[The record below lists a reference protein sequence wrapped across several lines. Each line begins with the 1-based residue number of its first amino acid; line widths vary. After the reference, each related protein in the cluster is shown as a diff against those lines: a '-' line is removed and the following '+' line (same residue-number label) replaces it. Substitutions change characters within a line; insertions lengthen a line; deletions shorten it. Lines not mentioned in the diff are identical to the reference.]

1 MACTLPPLDQLTNSQ
16 QFITQSE
23 LLTLA
28 AGTGAAELST
38 ALGIALIIDVELT
51 PTPLAPFVWAATA
64 IAVAVQEI
72 LGLFSG
78 GRPKDQD
85 TNSVI
90 WAYHMSGYWPLQA
103 LGSNLAMALKNGA
116 PISDS
121 RPQIQAQF
129 SAWKEGTVQS
139 IQSMTGWT
147 PGAGSPGYWQLHALI
162 NTSWAFSKNG
172 NQATLNVVKAI
183 DCWTELLYQLKA
195 QGITPPT
202 TPPPPPPTPGP
213 PPPPPPPPP
222 PTSNPCDSGNPDQ
235 DEILDLCNAV
245 NSNLTAILAAIENLN
260 LGGGTN
266 NDSTCCTNVV
276 AAILSVTQQLTVIAT
291 ALAFPNSGPL
301 NIDFTPIVSAIA
313 ALAASV
319 SADTPLLQAI
329 AIALTTGLPS
339 IASAISSA
347 PGTDTTGIVDQLKQ
361 LVANQDVP
369 DEFLRQMITDKFIP
383 PQYSAIAQMSP
394 GDAVHAILRFAASW
408 SPIVGFLEHVLG
420 DDADAVAG
428 ARDNAARVNAW
439 LSGGIKALKG
449 FGPATDPHTTGQL
462 GALLKQY
469 VKTTD
474 DALMPV
480 VKPILETL
488 TGQLKPRLQPQI
500 GNINVDQDAPI
511 ATSVGVSAS
520 AAVAAWLLSF
530 AGIDEGESLT
540 HMAELISGLVGLEEL
555 RDVQIGPLITHGIG
569 QIAHMQAK
577 KLFGQELPGAGAL
590 AGLASR
596 GLITNPQYFTWVPYT
611 GLPGELWEQ
620 TREAAYRGLNAR
632 QMLRLI
638 ETGLYSQAEINDE
651 LTFSGM
657 RPLSQQRMLRAAP
670 YLATNTERNALRS
683 SLEKAYIAGLM
694 DDPTLADNIDS
705 IEQNVDRGNLVL
717 QRVKWEVLTQESK
730 DLETEYT
737 TMFVGGLIDDP
748 TFRSFLGGIGLQP
761 WKVNTVAGKAEAR
774 ANATL
779 HRKEIAAAAAL
790 QRATAT
796 VERQAALKNFEQGTL
811 PLPLYV
817 AALIE
822 TGLTP
827 TQAAAWGDLAALKKE
842 GNIRWLY
849 GLQLTPDAATVLKQR
864 VSALT
869 DQRKRQLISQQQYVQ
884 ALGQLGISDTW
895 INALDA
901 AAEAMLT
908 PKLSAFAVPV
918 QT

>member
-28 AGTGAAELST
+28 AGIGAAELST

-51 PTPLAPFVWAATA
+51 PTPIAPFVWAATA

-139 IQSMTGWT
+139 IQTMTGWT

-162 NTSWAFSKNG
+162 NTSWVFSKNG

-202 TPPPPPPTPGP
+202 TPPPTPPTPGP

-301 NIDFTPIVSAIA
+301 NIDFTPVVSAIA
-313 ALAASV
+313 TLAAAV

-329 AIALTTGLPS
+329 ANALTTGLPS

-361 LVANQDVP
+361 MVAQGDV
-369 DEFLRQMITDKFIP
+369 DQFIMDSLTQQGFMNATDAQILKGIKWSDALNYLNHTRPVRAVQKFMKDMAANP
-383 PQYSAIAQMSP
+383 
-394 GDAVHAILRFAASW
+394 DAVGGFIGGLAGGKNKWIEDMIIGGLSVERNVIQTILE
-408 SPIVGFLEHVLG
+408 GVLTTIT
-420 DDADAVAG
+420 A
-428 ARDNAARVNAW
+428 
-439 LSGGIKALKG
+439 ALKPPG
-449 FGPATDPHTTGQL
+449 ATQ
-462 GALLKQY
+462 
-469 VKTTD
+469 V
-474 DALMPV
+474 
-480 VKPILETL
+480 
-488 TGQLKPRLQPQI
+488 
-500 GNINVDQDAPI
+500 GNIQVNPDRVLADISAVGLNVY
-511 ATSVGVSAS
+511 TVSGLIGLLREG
-520 AAVAAWLLSF
+520 AAEQLAHA
-530 AGIDEGESLT
+530 
-540 HMAELISGLVGLEEL
+540 AELILGLLGFDEL
-555 RDVQIGPLITHGIG
+555 KEVQIGPLVKYGIAR
-569 QIAHMQAK
+569 IAEMQAK
-577 KLFGQELPGAGAL
+577 KTFGQELPGATAL
-590 AGLASR
+590 ADLASR

-779 HRKEIAAAAAL
+779 QRKTLAAAAQV

-901 AAEAMLT
+901 TAEAMLT
-908 PKLSAFAVPV
+908 PKLSAFPVPV

>member
-28 AGTGAAELST
+28 AGIGAAELST

-139 IQSMTGWT
+139 IQTMTGWT

-202 TPPPPPPTPGP
+202 TPPPTPPTPGP

-301 NIDFTPIVSAIA
+301 NIDFTPVVTAIA
-313 ALAASV
+313 TLAAAV
-319 SADTPLLQAI
+319 SADTPILQAI
-329 AIALTTGLPS
+329 ADSLNSGLPAIANAITNATGTDVSGIVEQLKALVREGDVKQPILDSLLAEGYITGADAQVLQGADWADSLIRLGRTALWTGWNWFLGVCGVDMTSGRPVLKPLGSTIADDLARAISFALGAGAAPLYPEVKGIIDAVTAQLQPTGLPTIGDVHVDPDLLLAKTLS
-339 IASAISSA
+339 
-347 PGTDTTGIVDQLKQ
+347 PLLIV
-361 LVANQDVP
+361 N
-369 DEFLRQMITDKFIP
+369 
-383 PQYSAIAQMSP
+383 
-394 GDAVHAILRFAASW
+394 
-408 SPIVGFLEHVLG
+408 
-420 DDADAVAG
+420 AVAMVV
-428 ARDNAARVNAW
+428 DY
-439 LSGGIKALKG
+439 
-449 FGPATDPHTTGQL
+449 FGWEISET
-462 GALLKQY
+462 LKQY
-469 VKTTD
+469 TEWISEFVGLQEVRELK
-474 DALMPV
+474 V
-480 VKPILETL
+480 
-488 TGQLKPRLQPQI
+488 GQMMRFGPMR
-500 GNINVDQDAPI
+500 
-511 ATSVGVSAS
+511 
-520 AAVAAWLLSF
+520 
-530 AGIDEGESLT
+530 E
-540 HMAELISGLVGLEEL
+540 AEL
-555 RDVQIGPLITHGIG
+555 R
-569 QIAHMQAK
+569 AK
-577 KLFGQELPGAGAL
+577 ALYRQEI
-590 AGLASR
+590 AGLGTMANWVAR
-596 GLITNPQYFTWVPYT
+596 GLYDQGRARGLAPVLGVPI
-611 GLPGELWEQ
+611 EQ
-620 TREAAYRGLNAR
+620 VAPALEAAYGGISAFILI
-632 QMLRLI
+632 RLL
-638 ETGLYSQAEINDE
+638 ETGIYTRADLQDE

-657 RPLSQQRMLRAAP
+657 RPASQTRLLNGAA
-670 YLATNTERNALRS
+670 YLATETYRTK
-683 SLEKAYIAGLM
+683 LEANLEAAHAAGLLT
-694 DDPTLADNIDS
+694 DQELLTGIDS
-705 IEQNVDRGNLVL
+705 AEQNYDRDSLILTASNYKKLV
-717 QRVKWEVLTQESK
+717 TIAK
-730 DLETEYT
+730 DLEAEYT
-737 TMFVGGLIDDP
+737 TLYLGQLIDDV
-748 TFRSFLGGIGLQP
+748 TFRSYLAGIGLQP
-761 WKVNTVAGKAEAR
+761 DMVNAVASKAEAR

-827 TQAAAWGDLAALKKE
+827 TQAAAWGDLAALKKQ

-901 AAEAMLT
+901 TAEAMLT
-908 PKLSAFAVPV
+908 PKLSAFPVPV